1 MKNKFLRG
9 CLSLALPVLLAACTG
24 PVPPTSAPCRPTYP
38 GVNANQSRAAQYQEA
53 LEAFRRKNKM
63 PGAVLL
69 VASPGDGPW
78 IGISG
83 YADLEHRV
91 PARTCDRF
99 RVASTTKAL
108 VGTVVMQLC
117 DEKKMDLDDTL
128 ADLLPGVNGKIPH
141 AGQITVRQLLGHTS
155 GIHDY
160 QEDLNYRLDMFNH
173 PRVTTAKTSADLLRD
188 YVYGKPADFP
198 PGQRWGYSNSNFNLL
213 EGIIEK
219 TEGKTAQQVLAERL
233 FTPLGMEGYF
243 EARDDAGLVRG
254 YRDLYDNG
262 TLVSTD
268 AWDPTD
274 DGQGD
279 GGFVGTAHDL
289 YRFSRALFGEKLVSA
304 AALAAMT
311 TAVVPGSDYGLA
323 LQYWPVGNRAGWGH
337 AGQAYGFQSWMIYF
351 PEADVHFVLLV
362 NLSNRPSPESFR
374 ELIESVVP

>member
-9 CLSLALPVLLAACTG
+9 CLFLALPALLAACTG
-24 PVPPTSAPCRPTYP
+24 PVIPTSAPCRASYP
-38 GVNANQSRAAQYQEA
+38 DVNASHPRAAQYQEA
-53 LEAFRRKNKM
+53 LEVFRRKNKI

-69 VASPGDGPW
+69 VASPNAGLW
-78 IGISG
+78 IGSSG

-91 PARTCDRF
+91 PVQACDRF

-108 VGTVVMQLC
+108 IGTVVMQLC
-117 DEKKMDLDDTL
+117 DEGKMSLDDRL
-128 ADLLPGVNGKIPH
+128 ADLLPAVNGNIPH
-141 AGQITVRQLLGHTS
+141 AARITVRQLLGHTS

-160 QEDLNYRLDMFNH
+160 QEDLNYRLDMFNS
-173 PRVTTAKTSADLLRD
+173 PRVATAKTSADLLRD
-188 YVYGKPADFP
+188 YVYGKPADFQ

-213 EGIIEK
+213 ELIIEK

-262 TLVSTD
+262 TLVSTA

-279 GGFVGTAHDL
+279 GGFVGTAYDL
-289 YRFSRALFGEKLVSA
+289 YRFSRALFGGKLVTPAS
-304 AALAAMT
+304 LAGMT
-311 TAVVPGSDYGLA
+311 TPVVPGSDYGLA
-323 LQYWPVGNRAGWGH
+323 LQYWSVGNRAGWGH

-351 PEADVHFVLLV
+351 PEEGVHLVLLV
-362 NLSNRPSPESFR
+362 NLSNRPSRESFR
-374 ELIESVVP
+374 ELVESVVP